1 MHKSGTSVLAIICCV
16 NRFII
21 FKDAF
26 GNRLWDIFLCHQV
39 IKKMSF
45 YCFNLG
51 ELFQVFMLV
60 FIFKSILLN
69 LNFTDKEQFF
79 KKNLKRFIVFAL
91 NCNYDC
97 R

>member
-1 MHKSGTSVLAIICCV
+1 
-16 NRFII
+16 
-21 FKDAF
+21 
-26 GNRLWDIFLCHQV
+26 
-39 IKKMSF
+39 MSF
-45 YCFNLG
+45 NCLNLG